1 MRQCL
6 WHSWQSGSNPFIG
19 KILLDVYLLFTVWR
33 KDENKEKEAGNG
45 PFFPKWWSKVH
56 CKNRK
61 KLWHFLA
68 HKLWQNIC
76 LIGPIITDDHN
87 VCLSLSVE
95 YEIGVRSGTWYF
107 LQSLFYALSKM
118 GWSSSRPKTFLQ
130 CPIFRKVKL
139 LTNLHTFVDKVI
151 ESSKSLL
158 RLRPK
163 LAEDTTSKKRFSN
176 G

>member
-33 KDENKEKEAGNG
+33 KDENKEKEAGKG

-56 CKNRK
+56 WKNGK

-107 LQSLFYALSKM
+107 LHSLFYALSKM

-139 LTNLHTFVDKVI
+139 LTNLHTFVDK
-151 ESSKSLL
+151 SYW
-158 RLRPK
+158 K
-163 LAEDTTSKKRFSN
+163 L
-176 G
+176 

>member
-1 MRQCL
+1 M
-6 WHSWQSGSNPFIG
+6 FICC
-19 KILLDVYLLFTVWR
+19 LLF
-33 KDENKEKEAGNG
+33 EEKTKIKKKRPGMA
-45 PFFPKWWSKVH
+45 PFSQNDDQKSFGKMV
-56 CKNRK
+56 K

-130 CPIFRKVKL
+130 CPIFRKVK
-139 LTNLHTFVDKVI
+139 TAY
-151 ESSKSLL
+151 
-158 RLRPK
+158 K
-163 LAEDTTSKKRFSN
+163 LAHICGHKLLKALKVFCGWGRNWLRTRPRKNVSRMGNQRRHKGSQWTLALQEKLF
-176 G
+176 